1 LEGKSENGRHKKE
14 GCASKRLISL
24 LNNHHFERNHMS
36 IYEEKDLLDF
46 AKKNLE
52 KMEKQSAK

>member
-1 LEGKSENGRHKKE
+1 
-14 GCASKRLISL
+14 
-24 LNNHHFERNHMS
+24 MS

-52 KMEKQSAK
+52 RLEKAASKEDK

>member
-1 LEGKSENGRHKKE
+1 
-14 GCASKRLISL
+14 
-24 LNNHHFERNHMS
+24 MS

-52 KMEKQSAK
+52 KIEKSGSKEDKW